1 MSKGVLLMTRN
12 SGFAVLP
19 LGATTFNVHDVRKVP
34 EQRRMFLPG
43 EETASG
49 PCTEESY
56 RNEIHPVI
64 SAPGGQNGAF
74 KRNLAGLGSFE
85 LVETF
90 AGDFRF
96 ASLCHQA
103 FENWH
108 GN

>member
-1 MSKGVLLMTRN
+1 MTRN

-49 PCTEESY
+49 PRTAESY
-56 RNEIHPVI
+56 REIHPVI

-74 KRNLAGLGSFE
+74 KRNLARPGSLE

-96 ASLCHQA
+96 CEPLLPSL
-103 FENWH
+103 
-108 GN
+108 